1 MDDCLKRELIY
12 ELTGKLLADAERE
25 LQDAR
30 RYRREMI
37 GADLARTRNRADMV
51 AICVRSAASSGMR
64 IGALI
69 ASLLADGT
77 APENTEPTEAGK
89 ADDLGLCVVA
99 AAGEGSAK

>member
-37 GADLARTRNRADMV
+37 GADLARTRNRA
-51 AICVRSAASSGMR
+51 AW
-64 IGALI
+64 
-69 ASLLADGT
+69 
-77 APENTEPTEAGK
+77 
-89 ADDLGLCVVA
+89 
-99 AAGEGSAK
+99 